1 MNIYKWESYPLKY
14 KGNSFLNC
22 LNLFRF
28 NVGVFENIGSRTTME
43 DTYIIC

>member
-14 KGNSFLNC
+14 KGIANFNNSNF
-22 LNLFRF
+22 FRF